1 MIKFDSLKVVLGKKK
16 ILNFEIEKEFQL
28 KKKSIFEKTGIF
40 SRYISDK
47 SQTSEQIAL
56 SCVKQ
61 INKKKL
67 KKITHIISVSN
78 TPSYTF
84 PSIAHF
90 IASELNLEKNL
101 QCIGINSGCSGFA
114 DAIYLSS
121 DIIKSNNKAT
131 VLITTSDTYSKFIRK
146 KDKYIRCLFS
156 DGGSATIVSFND
168 KGWKIKKAFSE
179 TIPKTQNYLKMENLN
194 KKKQY
199 IEMDG
204 PQVVAFAIKNVIPKL
219 NEFLNNKKTT
229 ILIHQAGKIVIDLI
243 KKSLKKN
250 NIFMPINYQDY
261 GNLVSTSIPMVFHQ
275 NFKKVNSSKKII
287 ICGFGVGL
295 THTHILLEK
304 N

>member
-90 IASELNLEKNL
+90 IASELSLEKSL

-114 DAIYLSS
+114 DAVCLSY
-121 DIIKSNNKAT
+121 DIIKSNNEAN

-156 DGGSATIVSFND
+156 DGGSATIISFYD
-168 KGWKIKKAFSE
+168 KGWRIKKIFSE
-179 TIPKTQNYLKMENLN
+179 TIPQTQNYLKMENLN
-194 KKKQY
+194 KKKQF
-199 IEMDG
+199 IMMDG
-204 PQVVAFAIKNVIPKL
+204 PQIVSFAIQRVIPKL
-219 NEFLNNKKTT
+219 NEFLSNKNTT
-229 ILIHQAGKIVIDLI
+229 VLIHQAGKIVVDLI
-243 KKSLKKN
+243 KKSLKRN
-250 NIFMPINYQDY
+250 NIFLPINYKNY